1 MQAIAAALTLV
12 ALLLAGL
19 PGARAQTTKSAR
31 MGVLLYSSP
40 STDANVPVLREAL
53 RGLGW
58 VEGRNLT
65 IEYRFAEG
73 KFERLPD
80 LAEELVR
87 LRPDLIYAAGGDV
100 APYAKKATATIPI
113 VATVSNDPVESGLVA
128 SLRRPGGN
136 VTGVTFLLSDL
147 AGKRLEML
155 HEIAP
160 GLSRVAVLW
169 NPDHAD
175 SDFRETQAL
184 ASRLGM
190 RVVALEARRPGD
202 IDAALQTAVRE
213 RAEALIVVSSRL
225 MSLQRQRILDFAA
238 HQRLLLATGWGA
250 WTDDGALFTYG
261 PNIDEMVRRA
271 ATHVDKILRGAK
283 PGDLPME
290 QPTTFE
296 LVINLKTAR
305 ALGLTVPPSLLV
317 RADRVLE

>member
-1 MQAIAAALTLV
+1 MQAIAAALT
-12 ALLLAGL
+12 

-113 VATVSNDPVESGLVA
+113 VATVSNDPVEGGLVA

-160 GLSRVAVLW
+160 RLSRVAVLW

-190 RVVALEARRPGD
+190 RVVSLEARRPGD

-238 HQRLLLATGWGA
+238 QHRLLLATGWGA
-250 WTDDGALFTYG
+250 WTDGGALFTYG

-283 PGDLPME
+283 PADLPME